1 MKQRTILSRLLC
13 IVLTA
18 VMLLGLF
25 AGVLPSPV
33 YAATTSQNNIVARA
47 DYLYNIK
54 WTAKSTVYGWNG
66 NYVFNAGTS
75 YRIPYGQPINSGYYI
90 GYGVSVDDFVAAAK
104 TAGSVFYTSR
114 STYYDGGSSPVYFA
128 TDCSAFVSWCWGVS
142 RKTTYSIPQV
152 STYIG
157 MATASNAYSLQ
168 LGDCLNSN
176 DVGHVVLV
184 TDLVY
189 SGSTLTKIEITEQT
203 PPQLKR
209 STYTPSE
216 LGAKYGSYYGIYRY
230 YGTVPAAPT
239 SSSGSSTPDVIAP
252 APAPPSPPSIT
263 PPAPPPVPT
272 CMRAWRTSVCR

>member
-1 MKQRTILSRLLC
+1 M
-13 IVLTA
+13 
-18 VMLLGLF
+18 
-25 AGVLPSPV
+25 
-33 YAATTSQNNIVARA
+33 
-47 DYLYNIK
+47 
-54 WTAKSTVYGWNG
+54 
-66 NYVFNAGTS
+66 FNAGTS

-90 GYGVSVDDFVAAAK
+90 GYGVSVDEFVTAAK

-114 STYYDGGSSPVYFA
+114 STYYDGGSSSVYFA

-152 STYIG
+152 SIYIG

-189 SGSTLTKIEITEQT
+189 SGSTLTKIETTEQT

-209 STYTPSE
+209 TTYTPSQ
-216 LGAKYGSYYGIYRY
+216 LGAKYGTYYGIYRY
-230 YGTVPAAPT
+230 YGTVPAAP
-239 SSSGSSTPDVIAP
+239 SSSGTSSDVVGPSAGSTITTKYYPACPSSSAYLYEGMANIGVQMNWELQCEIAEANGITDFSGTAEQNTILLDLLRP
-252 APAPPSPPSIT
+252 AN
-263 PPAPPPVPT
+263 
-272 CMRAWRTSVCR
+272 